1 MRLFACV
8 RPALAVLATASL
20 TACGTAYP
28 APPSAGEADPAPA
41 AAVPTASDA
50 APGAAH
56 PVSPDPHMGA
66 LFYGTDDLHF
76 CTASVLKS
84 AVADLILTAAH
95 CVTDGSD
102 TTFVPGFSDAASP
115 DARWRLDAI
124 YLDPRWLADQDP
136 AADVAV
142 ARVSR
147 NDGDSLRS
155 LADGGLQL
163 GSTPAPGTAVTVVG
177 YGVGVGG
184 GPTAC
189 SAPTAPP
196 RDGFPV
202 VHCDGIVAG
211 FSGAPWEVG
220 STVVGIIGGL
230 DGGGCRDEVSY
241 TPAFGDA
248 VRALVARA
256 EAGGPSDDPPAS
268 FDDGC
273 S

>member
-41 AAVPTASDA
+41 AAAPTASSA